1 MIFDEHLTGSNS
13 LSPMS
18 YLVAD
23 ISELSSRQKP
33 QAKIKT
39 IFRKAA
45 EQNFRSFPPPKL
57 WLIFEL
63 WSLNWVKQSCHQRL
77 LNGVNQ
83 ARLFEPGYVWSVP
96 SKRFIKVLKI
106 FDYDV
111 QSLAMW
117 AQGKPSKNTDVFYI
131 FSEIFFSKEQSTIN
145 GLEVMFLSNYLKLLN
160 SSCCWLCVN
169 WDSTL
174 SLSDDSLCDRNIKLR
189 NLHFN
194 AQYLH
199 IRYIFNGVDFLVF
212 SNGNPFSCQGAHT
225 KKCHI
230 DF

>member
-1 MIFDEHLTGSNS
+1 MIFAGHLTGSNS

-45 EQNFRSFPPPKL
+45 EQNFRSIPPLKL

-63 WSLNWVKQSCHQRL
+63 WSLNWVKQSCNQRF

-145 GLEVMFLSNYLKLLN
+145 GLKVMFQWNYL
-160 SSCCWLCVN
+160 
-169 WDSTL
+169 T
-174 SLSDDSLCDRNIKLR
+174 
-189 NLHFN
+189 
-194 AQYLH
+194 
-199 IRYIFNGVDFLVF
+199 
-212 SNGNPFSCQGAHT
+212 P
-225 KKCHI
+225 
-230 DF
+230 

>member
-1 MIFDEHLTGSNS
+1 MRTNRVLCPGIDTIYSISKTTSIFPWVAISDDICWTLMIFDEHLTGSNS

-145 GLEVMFLSNYLKLLN
+145 GLEVMFLSNYL
-160 SSCCWLCVN
+160 
-169 WDSTL
+169 T
-174 SLSDDSLCDRNIKLR
+174 
-189 NLHFN
+189 
-194 AQYLH
+194 
-199 IRYIFNGVDFLVF
+199 
-212 SNGNPFSCQGAHT
+212 P
-225 KKCHI
+225 
-230 DF
+230 